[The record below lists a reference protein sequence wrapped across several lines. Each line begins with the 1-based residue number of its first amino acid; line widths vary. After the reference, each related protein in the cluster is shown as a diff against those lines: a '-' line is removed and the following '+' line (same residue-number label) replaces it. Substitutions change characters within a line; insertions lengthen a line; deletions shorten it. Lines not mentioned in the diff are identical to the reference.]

1 MKYLKKFN
9 ESSNLEQTSLN
20 LKQTILDIFLDLTDD
35 GYKIS
40 IQTPKSPTQVE
51 SSRVNK
57 LHPNY
62 GDKITLIISLEKVE
76 SNYENILGRTFSNV
90 PFIFSECID
99 NFDRV
104 YDYASSY
111 GDVVTNQVGALL
123 NNIVD
128 VITPISHSV
137 FSYGPN
143 HPSRTI
149 KDNNWGS
156 FKDKLINE
164 YGLDTLVR
172 FLTINLTIVLDT

>member
-20 LKQTILDIFLDLTDD
+20 LQQTIQDIFLDLTDD

-62 GDKITLIISLEKVE
+62 GDKITLIITLEKVE
-76 SNYENILGRTFSNV
+76 SNYENSLGRTVDNV

-111 GDVVTNQVGALL
+111 GDVVTNQIGALL

-128 VITPISHSV
+128 AHTKR
-137 FSYGPN
+137 YGPN

-156 FKDKLINE
+156 FKDKLRNE

-172 FLTINLTIVLDT
+172 FLTVNLTIVLDT

>member
-1 MKYLKKFN
+1 MKHLKKFN

-20 LKQTILDIFLDLTDD
+20 LQQTIQDIFLDLIDD

-62 GDKITLIISLEKVE
+62 GDKITLIITLEKVE
-76 SNYENILGRTFSNV
+76 SNYENSLGRTVDNV

-123 NNIVD
+123 KRLD
-128 VITPISHSV
+128 
-137 FSYGPN
+137 PN
-143 HPSRTI
+143 HESNLEKLSR
-149 KDNNWGS
+149 NRRGFFGYNWGS
-156 FKDKLINE
+156 FKDKLRNE

-172 FLTINLTIVLDT
+172 FLTVNLTITLDT

>member
-1 MKYLKKFN
+1 MKHLKKFN

-20 LKQTILDIFLDLTDD
+20 LQQTIQDIFLDLTDD

-62 GDKITLIISLEKVE
+62 GDKITLIITLEKVE
-76 SNYENILGRTFSNV
+76 SNYENSLGRTVDNV

-128 VITPISHSV
+128 VITHAKR
-137 FSYGPN
+137 YGPN

-149 KDNNWGS
+149 QYYDEDADWGS
-156 FKDKLINE
+156 FKDKLRNE

-172 FLTINLTIVLDT
+172 FLTVNLTIALDT